1 MLLLPVEWTSLEVTC
16 RLLNCLCCCTCLI
29 VDDLEIKTIVLFC
42 CAFVEVMDHTSKGGE
57 ITVFF
62 DIYATCVNE
71 TLARFEPN
79 TPET

>member
-1 MLLLPVEWTSLEVTC
+1 M
-16 RLLNCLCCCTCLI
+16 
-29 VDDLEIKTIVLFC
+29 DDLEIKTIVLFC

-57 ITVFF
+57 IMVFF